1 MVSKYFEAFPYKLNE
16 KKGIKDYL
24 LLGIIDYDDLEEIAI
39 RYRPKILIAGVSA
52 YSRLID
58 YSRMK

>member
-16 KKGIKDYL
+16 KT
-24 LLGIIDYDDLEEIAI
+24 GIIDYDDLEAIAI